1 MWDPLEAAWERGFAH
16 FEKLS
21 RDANGYRTVAQRHV
35 MKDGYRLGH
44 WHDNQRQAYKRGTL
58 KTDRIQRLEEA
69 GMVWDSREMAWE
81 EGLDHFVAFDAD
93 SMGERRV
100 PQGFVTADGFKLG
113 WWLDTQRRAR
123 RRGAL
128 SEARIGQL
136 EASGIVW
143 DPQEM
148 AWEIG
153 LAHFLALPPDEL
165 GRRMVPQTH
174 TTPDD
179 GFKLGW
185 WQHAQSAARKRG
197 ELSDERIARL
207 DAAGFVWDRVE
218 AVWDDAFAQFKALP
232 LNAQGLRTV
241 PQTLVVHNE
250 LRLGRWAA
258 AQRQAYKRGAL
269 SAERVAKLEAAG
281 MDWDPLETAWEEA
294 YARFLAHPLDAHGR
308 RIVPQRH
315 LTDDGFRLGAWQDA
329 QRKRHN
335 AGVLSAERIM
345 RLEAAGIVWSPK
357 EVAWEVRVP
366 HSSHLSPLSASLSH
380 LSPPVAQ
387 SPSFPIW
394 HRAHLSP
401 SAWPPSPHLRR
412 TVSLASWSWRPT
424 ATACASPAPRS

>member
-250 LRLGRWAA
+250 LRLGRWADSPVLDVGVTQYVQPVEPRLRLALALPQPQPHA
-258 AQRQAYKRGAL
+258 AHDAAYVGRPDDIGHLKQHHVRIRREQLRGTT
-269 SAERVAKLEAAG
+269 SKMTDVHS
-281 MDWDPLETAWEEA
+281 
-294 YARFLAHPLDAHGR
+294 RF
-308 RIVPQRH
+308 VV
-315 LTDDGFRLGAWQDA
+315 DA
-329 QRKRHN
+329 QLHIHVFGRGE
-335 AGVLSAERIM
+335 GVKLVLEPARPGQCWHAALGERLIATG
-345 RLEAAGIVWSPK
+345 RIPWFTRAA
-357 EVAWEVRVP
+357 
-366 HSSHLSPLSASLSH
+366 ASG
-380 LSPPVAQ
+380 
-387 SPSFPIW
+387 
-394 HRAHLSP
+394 
-401 SAWPPSPHLRR
+401 
-412 TVSLASWSWRPT
+412 
-424 ATACASPAPRS
+424 